1 MFNLSIM
8 NLKLRALEPNDLEL
22 VYEVENDKSLWVYSN
37 TSSPFSRHT
46 LKKFI
51 ENSHLDIIEHKQ
63 LRLVIADDEQ
73 SYGFIDLYDYDFIN
87 RRVGL
92 GIIIFKKYRSK
103 GIGLSSLQLTENYL
117 LEHVPIHQVYANISS
132 TNKES
137 ISLFEKSNFVNV
149 GLKKDWIFYNN
160 KFNDELL
167 FQKILNK

>member
-1 MFNLSIM
+1 M

-22 VYEVENDKSLWVYSN
+22 IYEVENDKSLWVYSN
-37 TSSPFSRHT
+37 TASPFSRYT

-63 LRLVIADDEQ
+63 LRLVITDDEQ

-87 RRVGL
+87 RRVGV

-137 ISLFEKSNFVNV
+137 ISLFEKSKYVNV

-167 FQKILNK
+167 FQKILKK

>member
-1 MFNLSIM
+1 M

-22 VYEVENDKSLWVYSN
+22 IYEVENDKSLWVYSN
-37 TSSPFSRHT
+37 TASPFSRYT

-63 LRLVIADDEQ
+63 LRLVITHDEK

-87 RRVGL
+87 RRVGV

-137 ISLFEKSNFVNV
+137 ISLFEKSKYVNV

-167 FQKILNK
+167 FQKILIK

>member
-87 RRVGL
+87 RREGL

-132 TNKES
+132 KNKES
-137 ISLFEKSNFVNV
+137 ISLFEKSGFVNI

>member
-1 MFNLSIM
+1 M

-22 VYEVENDKSLWVYSN
+22 IYEVENDKSLWVYSN

-63 LRLVIADDEQ
+63 LRLVITDDEQ

-87 RRVGL
+87 RRVGV

-160 KFNDELL
+160 KFNDEFL

>member
-92 GIIIFKKYRSK
+92 GVIIFKKYRSK

-132 TNKES
+132 KNKES
-137 ISLFEKSNFVNV
+137 ISLFEKSGFVNI

>member
-117 LEHVPIHQVYANISS
+117 LEHVYANISS
-132 TNKES
+132 KNKES
-137 ISLFEKSNFVNV
+137 ISLFEKSGFVNI

>member
-1 MFNLSIM
+1 M

-132 TNKES
+132 KNKES
-137 ISLFEKSNFVNV
+137 ISLFKKSGFVNI

>member
-1 MFNLSIM
+1 MT
-8 NLKLRALEPNDLEL
+8 LKLRALEPNDLEM
-22 VYEVENDKSLWVYSN
+22 VYDIENDKSLWVYSN
-37 TSSPFSRHT
+37 TTSPFSRHT

-63 LRLVIADDEQ
+63 LRLVIADDDN

-103 GIGLSSLQLTENYL
+103 GIGLISLQLTEDYL

-137 ISLFEKSNFVNV
+137 ISLFEKSKYVNV

-160 KFNDELL
+160 KFNDEFL

>member
-1 MFNLSIM
+1 M

-92 GIIIFKKYRSK
+92 GVIIFKKYRSK

-132 TNKES
+132 KNKES
-137 ISLFEKSNFVNV
+137 ISLFEKSGFVNI

>member
-1 MFNLSIM
+1 MT
-8 NLKLRALEPNDLEL
+8 LKLRALEPNDLEM
-22 VYEVENDKSLWVYSN
+22 VYDIENDKSLWVYSN
-37 TSSPFSRHT
+37 TTSPFSRHT

-63 LRLVIADDEQ
+63 LRLVIADDDN

-103 GIGLSSLQLTENYL
+103 GIGLISLQLTEDYL

-137 ISLFEKSNFVNV
+137 ISLFEKSDFVNV

-160 KFNDELL
+160 QFNDELL

>member
-1 MFNLSIM
+1 M

-22 VYEVENDKSLWVYSN
+22 IYEVENDKSLWVYSN

-132 TNKES
+132 KNKES
-137 ISLFEKSNFVNV
+137 ISLFEKSGFVNI

>member
-1 MFNLSIM
+1 M

-22 VYEVENDKSLWVYSN
+22 IYEVENDKSLWVYSN
-37 TSSPFSRHT
+37 TASPFSRYT

-63 LRLVIADDEQ
+63 LRLVITDDEQ

-87 RRVGL
+87 RRVGV

-137 ISLFEKSNFVNV
+137 ISLFEKSKYVNV

>member
-1 MFNLSIM
+1 M

-22 VYEVENDKSLWVYSN
+22 IYEVENDKSLWVYSN
-37 TSSPFSRHT
+37 TASPFSRYT

-63 LRLVIADDEQ
+63 LRLVITDDEQ

-87 RRVGL
+87 RRVGV

-137 ISLFEKSNFVNV
+137 ISLFEKSKYVNV

-167 FQKILNK
+167 FQKILIK

>member
-1 MFNLSIM
+1 M

-132 TNKES
+132 KNKES
-137 ISLFEKSNFVNV
+137 ISLFEKSGFVNI

>member
-1 MFNLSIM
+1 M

-22 VYEVENDKSLWVYSN
+22 IYEVENDKSLWVYSN
-37 TSSPFSRHT
+37 TASPFSRHT

-51 ENSHLDIIEHKQ
+51 EIIEHKQ
-63 LRLVIADDEQ
+63 LRLVITHDEK

-87 RRVGL
+87 RRVGV

-137 ISLFEKSNFVNV
+137 ISLFEKSKYVNV

-167 FQKILNK
+167 FQKILKK

>member
-8 NLKLRALEPNDLEL
+8 TLKLRALEPNDLEM
-22 VYEVENDKSLWVYSN
+22 VYDIENDKSLWVYSN
-37 TSSPFSRHT
+37 TTSPFSRHT

-63 LRLVIADDEQ
+63 LRLVIADDDN

-103 GIGLSSLQLTENYL
+103 GIGLISLQLTEDYL

-137 ISLFEKSNFVNV
+137 ISLFEKSDFVNV

-160 KFNDELL
+160 QFNDELL

>member
-1 MFNLSIM
+1 MT
-8 NLKLRALEPNDLEL
+8 LKLRALEPNDLEM
-22 VYEVENDKSLWVYSN
+22 VYDIENDKSLWVYSN
-37 TSSPFSRHT
+37 TTSPFSRHT

-63 LRLVIADDEQ
+63 LRLVIADDDN

-103 GIGLSSLQLTENYL
+103 GIGLISLQLTEDYL

-137 ISLFEKSNFVNV
+137 ISLFEKSDFVNV

-160 KFNDELL
+160 QFNDELL
-167 FQKILNK
+167 VQKILNK

>member
-1 MFNLSIM
+1 MT
-8 NLKLRALEPNDLEL
+8 LKLRALEPNDLEM
-22 VYEVENDKSLWVYSN
+22 VYDIENDKSLWVYSN
-37 TSSPFSRHT
+37 TTSPFSRHT

-63 LRLVIADDEQ
+63 LRLVIADDDN

-103 GIGLSSLQLTENYL
+103 GIGLISLQLTEDFL

-137 ISLFEKSNFVNV
+137 ISLFEKSDFVNV

-160 KFNDELL
+160 QFNDELL
-167 FQKILNK
+167 FQKILNKWKF

>member
-1 MFNLSIM
+1 M

-22 VYEVENDKSLWVYSN
+22 IYEVENDKSLWVYSN
-37 TSSPFSRHT
+37 TASPFSRYT

-63 LRLVIADDEQ
+63 LRLVITDDEQ

-87 RRVGL
+87 RRVGV

-117 LEHVPIHQVYANISS
+117 LEHIPIHQVYANISS

-137 ISLFEKSNFVNV
+137 ISLFEKSDFVNV

>member
-1 MFNLSIM
+1 M

-87 RRVGL
+87 RRVGV

-137 ISLFEKSNFVNV
+137 ISLFEKSKYVNV

>member
-1 MFNLSIM
+1 M

-22 VYEVENDKSLWVYSN
+22 IYEVENDKSLWVYSN

>member
-1 MFNLSIM
+1 MT
-8 NLKLRALEPNDLEL
+8 LKLRALEPYDLEM
-22 VYEVENDKSLWVYSN
+22 VYDIENDKSLWVYSN
-37 TSSPFSRHT
+37 TTSPFSRHT

-63 LRLVIADDEQ
+63 LRLVIADDDN

-103 GIGLSSLQLTENYL
+103 GIGLISLQLTEDYL

-137 ISLFEKSNFVNV
+137 ISLFEKSDFVNV

-160 KFNDELL
+160 QFNDELL
-167 FQKILNK
+167 FQKILNKWKF

>member
-1 MFNLSIM
+1 M
-8 NLKLRALEPNDLEL
+8 NLKLRALDPNDLEL

-132 TNKES
+132 KNKES
-137 ISLFEKSNFVNV
+137 ISLFEKSGFVNI

>member
-137 ISLFEKSNFVNV
+137 ISLFKKSGFVNI

-167 FQKILNK
+167 FKKILNK

>member
-1 MFNLSIM
+1 MNLS
-8 NLKLRALEPNDLEL
+8 LRALEPDDLEL
-22 VYEVENDKSLWVYSN
+22 VYDVENDKSLWVYSN
-37 TSSPFSRHT
+37 TTSPFSRHT

-63 LRLVIADDEQ
+63 LRLVIADDDN

-103 GIGLSSLQLTENYL
+103 GIGLISLQLTVDYL

-137 ISLFEKSNFVNV
+137 ISLFEKSDFVNV

-160 KFNDELL
+160 QFNDELL